1 MSVAALN
8 RQYGKPLI
16 NGLNP
21 EWLGTRDQG
30 RRASRRTAAF
40 LPQVHNG
47 MHSNPHVAWNLDRF
61 IVYLWIRN
69 WTW

>member
-1 MSVAALN
+1 MSATALN
-8 RQYGKPLI
+8 KQCGKPLI

-21 EWLGTRDQG
+21 EWRNAGEG
-30 RRASRRTAAF
+30 RGASHRTAAF

-47 MHSNPHVAWNLDRF
+47 MHPNPHVAWKLFGF

-69 WTW
+69 